1 MNSPASALSAPGTF
15 AVRTH
20 TFEARDPARD
30 RLFSCDIWCPD
41 EPGAWPLVLYS
52 HHSRGSRRSA
62 TYLTT
67 HLASHGYLVAALD
80 HSEVVAPEV
89 AGNVQGLIANRVPDA
104 RFLLDYMLAGAIP
117 CTARPDPDR
126 IAIVGHSAAGWT
138 AVALPE
144 PDTRIRAVVEL
155 PPAERPIPSQESS
168 PPPSVSTGR
177 ARRPPYTSSPR
188 TTSSLPSPA
197 CTSSTATLPG
207 PSKWWSSP
215 APTTCISWTTLSR
228 PMSSSAPPASRPRPP
243 GFHAKCAPSPSSAP
257 EKKPTVRSKATP
269 SPTSAA
275 LSPAASPPSS
285 LNTDR
290 SCDSSRRLRRWQDLA
305 SLGCRPKP

>member
-1 MNSPASALSAPGTF
+1 MNRPASSLTASGPL

-117 CTARPDPDR
+117 CSARPDGAR
-126 IAIVGHSAAGWT
+126 IAIVGHSAGGWT
-138 AVALPE
+138 ALALPE
-144 PDTRIRAVVEL
+144 ADTRIRAVVALAPGGASNPKPGIIPATLSFNWPHPPATLYIVAEDDVLTPIAGMHELYRRTPGPKQMVVLPRADHLHFVDNVEQVHEQLRAASL
-155 PPAERPIPSQESS
+155 PPEASWISHEMRPIAELC
-168 PPPSVSTGR
+168 TGEEAHR
-177 ARRPPYTSSPR
+177 QIKSYT
-188 TTSSLPSPA
+188 LA
-197 CTSSTATLPG
+197 HLNAV
-207 PSKWWSSP
+207 
-215 APTTCISWTTLSR
+215 LSR
-228 PMSSSAPPASRPRPP
+228 RTAP
-243 GFHAKCAPSPSSAP
+243 
-257 EKKPTVRSKATP
+257 
-269 SPTSAA
+269 
-275 LSPAASPPSS
+275 
-285 LNTDR
+285 
-290 SCDSSRRLRRWQDLA
+290 
-305 SLGCRPKP
+305 